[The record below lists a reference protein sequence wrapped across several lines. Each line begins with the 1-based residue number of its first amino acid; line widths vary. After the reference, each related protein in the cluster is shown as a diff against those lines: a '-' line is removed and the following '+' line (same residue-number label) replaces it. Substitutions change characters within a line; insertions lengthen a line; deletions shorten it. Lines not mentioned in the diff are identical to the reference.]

1 VKSSKFRRIGVLTGG
16 GDCPG
21 LNAVIRA
28 VVKTCAFEYGIDV
41 VGIEDGYGGLIND
54 RMRPLGSDDVSGI
67 LARGGTILGSSNKD
81 NPFRVPVEEDGQKK
95 FRDLS
100 DQAIKNAARHGLELL
115 VVIGG
120 DGSLSIAHQL
130 SEKGLPVVG
139 IPKTIDNDLAATD
152 VTFGYDSALVTATDA
167 VDKLHTTAASHHRLM
182 VLEVMGRYAGWIGL
196 GAGMSGGGD
205 VILIPEI
212 PFEIDKVAAF
222 VRERGF
228 RGRNFAIVVV
238 AEGATP
244 VGGGLF
250 VDRKIDDSTDAIRL
264 GGIGRWVA
272 TQLEQ
277 KLEREE
283 REARVTVL
291 GHLQRG
297 GQPSA
302 YDRVLATRF
311 GVAASR
317 LVAAGEVG
325 RMVSLH
331 GIEVDSV
338 PLEEAVKQIRRVDPN
353 SQIVQAARAV
363 GTCFGD

>member
-1 VKSSKFRRIGVLTGG
+1 VNSSKYRRIGILTGG

-41 VGIEDGYGGLIND
+41 IGIQDGYGGLITD
-54 RMRPLGSDDVSGI
+54 RMRPLTSDDVSGI

-100 DQAIKNAARHGLELL
+100 DQAIKNAGRHGMEML

-152 VTFGYDSALVTATDA
+152 VTFGYDSALVTATEA

-182 VLEVMGRYAGWIGL
+182 VLEVMGRYAGWIAL
-196 GAGMSGGGD
+196 GAGMAGGGD

-212 PFEIDKVAAF
+212 PFEIEKVADF
-222 VRERGF
+222 VRERGY
-228 RGRNFAIVVV
+228 RGRNFSIVVV
-238 AEGATP
+238 AEGAAP
-244 VGGGLF
+244 KGGGLF
-250 VDRKIDDSTDAIRL
+250 VDRTVEDSTDAVRL
-264 GGIGRWVA
+264 GGIGRWLA
-272 TQLEQ
+272 QQLEE
-277 KLEREE
+277 KLE

-297 GQPSA
+297 GEPSA

-311 GVAASR
+311 GVAAAR

-338 PLEEAVKQIRRVDPN
+338 PLAEAVEQIRRVDPA